1 VPGASDQPVL
11 ADGGPVFR
19 DRPRPA
25 ANELPGSDRRPAAG
39 AARSRAPHDDAAGGG
54 ATGAGAAGASAAG
67 ASAAGGGAT
76 GAGAA
81 GEGVAGRH
89 RSSTGV
95 LADRMAATL
104 VHHEPGWRLPRHT
117 ALARR
122 YNVSTAQI
130 DAAVAELAARHLIRR
145 LPDGQLY
152 RASPA
157 EYAIPFE
164 GASGLASHLDPMGT
178 EIALRSRQVSWR
190 RVPEDIGWML
200 GVAPGDLACVV
211 RLLWTVD
218 GEPAALAT
226 TYLARHVAGQPDDEG
241 DVPAAALAALPLF
254 TAPDPDGAAAQAT
267 GPRGAPAAGP
277 GVAQAAGP
285 GVAPA
290 AGPGA
295 AQGNGPGTTE
305 AEDPRPAQADGPGA
319 NSTPRALFLEM
330 QPPPP
335 SVARSL
341 RLSAGQPA
349 AMVTVRFD
357 DPDQGRP
364 TALTVAVLRPDL
376 FRIVVESPADGTEAS
391 FSGAWTHALQD
402 WEP

>member
-54 ATGAGAAGASAAG
+54 A
-67 ASAAGGGAT
+67 
-76 GAGAA
+76 A
-81 GEGVAGRH
+81 GEGAAGRH

-267 GPRGAPAAGP
+267 GPRAAPAAGP

-305 AEDPRPAQADGPGA
+305 AEEPRPAQADGPGA